1 MMKKTMKYLSMIA
14 LALVG
19 AVMTGCSSSDD
30 DLASE
35 PQQPVKQDNIVTVT
49 TTVGLSDNDATRA
62 LNIDYDTKTLT
73 KTFAEGDQVALFYYN
88 TGEQLVKA
96 VSNVLT
102 EGDITNDGKSAKLT
116 FELLNPKNNSEIYY
130 DYPASMCTDNGVDV
144 VNHLSTQ
151 NGTLTDVASKD
162 WAQYHGNMSGA
173 TLPTDVTLENQL
185 AIVAF
190 KIKDN
195 AGTDVTSTIT
205 DMTIKA
211 GSLTYTITRTAAEGP
226 IYVIMQHINDL
237 TDIVVTAVGGGKS
250 YTKSYRY
257 DNDKKGYEANNFY
270 QHTLK
275 MTGVS
280 TVGEAVDLGLPSGTK
295 WANMNVGA
303 TSVYDYGLLFAWGET
318 TGYSSKE
325 AEISDHE
332 FSWNNYKFT
341 SSYTQGDPK
350 TIFEVTFNKYT
361 GSDKSTLD
369 PGDDAA
375 HVNWGGTWR
384 MPTQAEIE
392 ELIANTTYTS
402 TTVADVSGYLFTS
415 KNNSNTI
422 FLPLAGH
429 RYYDDVYDN
438 KEKLT
443 NQGMDG
449 YFWSS
454 TLSNSHP
461 EHYTAA
467 NEGVFLSTATGGN
480 GNRLEL
486 GSRRRCYGLSI
497 RPVQP

>member
-30 DLASE
+30 DLASG

-96 VSNVLT
+96 VSTLT

-116 FELLNPKNNSEIYY
+116 FELVNPKNNSEIYY
-130 DYPASMCTDNGVDV
+130 DYPASMCTDKGVDV
-144 VNHLSTQ
+144 ANHLSTQ

-162 WAQYHGNMSGA
+162 WAQYHGYMSGTA
-173 TLPTDVTLENQL
+173 LPANVTLDNQL

-195 AGTDVTSTIT
+195 EDHDVTSTIT

-237 TDIVVTAVGGGKS
+237 TDIVVTAVGGGKT
-250 YTKSYRY
+250 YTKTYRY
-257 DNDKKGYEANNFY
+257 NKEYEANNFY

-303 TSVYDYGLLFAWGET
+303 TSVNDYGLLFAWGET

-325 AEISDHE
+325 AEISDHK

-341 SSYTQGDPK
+341 SSYTQGDPR
-350 TIFEVTFNKYT
+350 IF
-361 GSDKSTLD
+361 
-369 PGDDAA
+369 
-375 HVNWGGTWR
+375 
-384 MPTQAEIE
+384 
-392 ELIANTTYTS
+392 
-402 TTVADVSGYLFTS
+402 
-415 KNNSNTI
+415 
-422 FLPLAGH
+422 
-429 RYYDDVYDN
+429 
-438 KEKLT
+438 
-443 NQGMDG
+443 
-449 YFWSS
+449 
-454 TLSNSHP
+454 
-461 EHYTAA
+461 
-467 NEGVFLSTATGGN
+467 
-480 GNRLEL
+480 
-486 GSRRRCYGLSI
+486 SR
-497 RPVQP
+497 